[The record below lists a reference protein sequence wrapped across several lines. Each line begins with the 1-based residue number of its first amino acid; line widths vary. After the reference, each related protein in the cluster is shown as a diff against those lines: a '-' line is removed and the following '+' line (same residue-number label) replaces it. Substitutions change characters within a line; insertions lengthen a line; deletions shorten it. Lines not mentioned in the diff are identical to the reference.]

1 MFNLAKRNV
10 KLFFRDRASVFFSLL
25 GVIIIIGLY
34 ILFLGDMMQSG
45 MDEVKG
51 VRFLMDSWIMAGM
64 LAAAG
69 MTTTL
74 GAMGT
79 MVDDRSTGRLK
90 DFYAA
95 PVRRADITGGYMLSS
110 MFIGFIMSL
119 IAFVFAEIYIVAY
132 GGQILPLLSILKMI
146 GLLFLSVLS
155 SSSMIY
161 FLVSF
166 FKTSNAFAAA
176 STVIG
181 TMIGFLTG
189 IYIPIG
195 TLPGAVQW
203 VIRIFPVS
211 HTGVLMRQVMM
222 EAPLAASFA
231 GAPEAM
237 VTAFKQEM
245 GVEFTYGSY
254 TMEPWG
260 HILVLVITTILFF
273 GLSVWRLSKRK
284 NTWK

>member
-10 KLFFRDRASVFFSLL
+10 KLFFRDRAGVFFSLL
-25 GVIIIIGLY
+25 GVLVIIGLY
-34 ILFLGDMMQSG
+34 VLFLGDMLNSG
-45 MDEVKG
+45 MDDIKDA
-51 VRFLMDSWIMAGM
+51 RFLMDSWIMAGM

-69 MTTTL
+69 VTTTL
-74 GAMGT
+74 GALGT

-110 MFIGFIMSL
+110 MFIGFMLSL
-119 IAFVFAEIYIVAY
+119 IAFVFAEVYIVAY
-132 GGQILPLLSILKMI
+132 GGQLLPILSMLKVI
-146 GLLFLSVLS
+146 GLLALSVLS
-155 SSSMIY
+155 SGAMVY

-176 STVIG
+176 STVLG
-181 TMIGFLTG
+181 TMVGFLTG

-195 TLPGAVQW
+195 NLPNAVQW

-222 EAPLAASFA
+222 EAPFASAF
-231 GAPEAM
+231 GNAPEA
-237 VTAFKQEM
+237 VATAFRQEL

-260 HILVLVITTILFF
+260 HILVLVVTTLLFF

-284 NTWK
+284 STWK